1 MSSTTGPNTT
11 TCHSAAAPADACG
24 SSSPPRSKPTVSNGS
39 STPTSSPKPS
49 KPKPH
54 NVWKGS
60 QYEAHVPTVADR
72 VAQTVVALTL
82 EPRTESIFHE
92 DSYGYRPLPGVA
104 WLDGQPV
111 QQHGQAASG
120 APADLR
126 AR

>member
-60 QYEAHVPTVADR
+60 QYEAHVPAIADR
-72 VAQTVVALTL
+72 VHQARCRNAL
-82 EPRTESIFHE
+82 EPEWEARFAPRT
-92 DSYGYRPLPGVA
+92 YGFRPGRSCQDAIAVIHVM
-104 WLDGQPV
+104 G
-111 QQHGQAASG
+111 
-120 APADLR
+120 
-126 AR
+126 